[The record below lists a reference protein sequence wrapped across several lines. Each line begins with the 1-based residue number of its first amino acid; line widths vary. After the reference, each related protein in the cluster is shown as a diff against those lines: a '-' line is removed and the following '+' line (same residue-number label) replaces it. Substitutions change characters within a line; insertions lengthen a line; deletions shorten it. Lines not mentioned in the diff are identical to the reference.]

1 MTVVNN
7 FLWRLI
13 ATTGVRNC
21 LNWWSFST
29 GRSTGTFCLAMFPE
43 SSQCSKRLSLPF
55 SCKGE
60 CEWEL
65 SVLTNQKIQI
75 LALAQAPKERKSWHN
90 LFALWSDRSLGQAL
104 STFFNVPHYV
114 RMRNIL
120 MMMYFPSVFCLWTND
135 NKKVVFR
142 SSKKFSELC
151 WGKYNIT
158 RPRCLLS
165 SKYWAPD
172 LWDYGIHLLVVIR
185 QRQLSTGSPQNSV
198 GFPVGEIQR
207 IDTKEIRSELL

>member
-1 MTVVNN
+1 MIVVNN

-43 SSQCSKRLSLPF
+43 SSQCSKQLSLPF

-75 LALAQAPKERKSWHN
+75 LALAQAPKEKKSWHN

-142 SSKKFSELC
+142 SSKNLVNFAGENTTLQGPGAYWALNIELQTFE
-151 WGKYNIT
+151 IT
-158 RPRCLLS
+158 AYICLLS
-165 SKYWAPD
+165 SGSDNFQQEAHRIAWVS
-172 LWDYGIHLLVVIR
+172 LLGKSR
-185 QRQLSTGSPQNSV
+185 
-198 GFPVGEIQR
+198 E
-207 IDTKEIRSELL
+207 